1 MEKRLNFNF
10 FQVVMPDV
18 EPRTFE
24 TVIDE
29 ITALGGAAATY
40 DNGEYHVRLL
50 GVRQQHGY
58 YLGDIARIRM
68 NDIPDKM
75 RLSGEREALN
85 LEDDQGL
92 GEIASFIYNTQLK
105 VLVLMR
111 NRFAVTASGFANYV
125 QNLGRVQG
133 VIIFEHILEADAYQ
147 RLARMSIAHKVEL
160 GIAAP
165 GNGAIF
171 DELGL
176 RPQTLAELINAA
188 PKVRMDFAISMDRDR
203 SGSLPIRALQNMI
216 TTFRRDHAGELV
228 SLIVSGKENPEQRL
242 DIVDML
248 EEVMT
253 DKEPVILQ
261 RNQRT
266 IADHQRHFAV
276 EQVYQR
282 KLPVLNRILREA

>member
-1 MEKRLNFNF
+1 
-10 FQVVMPDV
+10 
-18 EPRTFE
+18 
-24 TVIDE
+24 
-29 ITALGGAAATY
+29 
-40 DNGEYHVRLL
+40 
-50 GVRQQHGY
+50 
-58 YLGDIARIRM
+58 
-68 NDIPDKM
+68 
-75 RLSGEREALN
+75 
-85 LEDDQGL
+85 
-92 GEIASFIYNTQLK
+92 
-105 VLVLMR
+105 MR
-111 NRFAVTASGFANYV
+111 NKFAVTASGFANYV

-133 VIIFEHILEADAYQ
+133 TIIFEHILEADAYQ
-147 RLARMSIAHKVEL
+147 RLARMNIAHKVEL

-188 PKVRMDFAISMDRDR
+188 PKVRMDFAISMDRGR
-203 SGSLPIRALQNMI
+203 SGSLPLRALQNMI

-253 DKEPVILQ
+253 DKEPVTLQ

-266 IADHQRHFAV
+266 IADHQRHFAI